1 MPLEHRSPY
10 AKGYSRRRKNEK
22 TFEGQVGKN
31 GTNKLAG
38 RDEDTKSEVF
48 PLHVNKV
55 VETDITVRSTIRP
68 RTVP

>member
-1 MPLEHRSPY
+1 M
-10 AKGYSRRRKNEK
+10 
-22 TFEGQVGKN
+22 FEGQVGKN

-48 PLHVNKV
+48 PLHVNKE
-55 VETDITVRSTIRP
+55 VETEITVRLTIRP

>member
-1 MPLEHRSPY
+1 M
-10 AKGYSRRRKNEK
+10 
-22 TFEGQVGKN
+22 FEGQVGKN

-48 PLHVNKV
+48 PLQVNME
-55 VETDITVRSTIRP
+55 VEMEITVCLTIRP